1 MAHHKLHI
9 CCDKRC
15 RLTLTWTWNI
25 HLKPFHRKLISEHV
39 MEQSPQ
45 VSMHDCNVKYLPII
59 FSLALQQISS
69 VYPKC
74 CSELDLFICFFVFQV
89 NKTSIAWS
97 LGYMLA
103 LSNMIP
109 AEGKITKL
117 PINNVLF
124 TGLLLLFSTLTVI
137 TLTYLV
143 IALVRFCYWGVCT
156 EFPSIFDWVLIC
168 RTSVP
173 LREVLETRRD
183 IDVSMQMYL
192 IEKDFSFGTWR
203 S

>member
-1 MAHHKLHI
+1 MI
-9 CCDKRC
+9 VM
-15 RLTLTWTWNI
+15 WNI
-25 HLKPFHRKLISEHV
+25 CQIIS
-39 MEQSPQ
+39 S
-45 VSMHDCNVKYLPII
+45 LP
-59 FSLALQQISS
+59 LQQISS

-74 CSELDLFICFFVFQV
+74 CSELDLFICLFVFQV

-109 AEGKITKL
+109 AEGKIIKL

-124 TGLLLLFSTLTVI
+124 TGLLLLFSALTII

-143 IALVRFCYWGVCT
+143 IALARFCYWGVCT
-156 EFPSIFDWVLIC
+156 EFPSILYWVLIC

-183 IDVSMQMYL
+183 TDVSMQMYL
-192 IEKDFSFGTWR
+192 LEKDFSFGTWR